1 MTSSRKKETL
11 ITSELEELLTCG
23 FLQTSSFLK
32 DFHRGNKETEFGDT
46 FFDRSSPE
54 RYADFILYDSG
65 VADPQRII
73 AVGNRELVSCF
84 RNASIWFGD
93 GTFSVVPEMYF

>member
-46 FFDRSSPE
+46 FFDRSSPLM
-54 RYADFILYDSG
+54 A
-65 VADPQRII
+65 
-73 AVGNRELVSCF
+73 LVSVMC
-84 RNASIWFGD
+84 
-93 GTFSVVPEMYF
+93 

>member
-46 FFDRSSPE
+46 FFDRSSP
-54 RYADFILYDSG
+54 L
-65 VADPQRII
+65 
-73 AVGNRELVSCF
+73 
-84 RNASIWFGD
+84 SIYGYHLISIYNSTALKQLTINFH
-93 GTFSVVPEMYF
+93 E

>member
-23 FLQTSSFLK
+23 LLQTSSFLK

-46 FFDRSSPE
+46 FFDPSSPLIKCLTS
-54 RYADFILYDSG
+54 FLMISICVLYLNFKNPG
-65 VADPQRII
+65 RT
-73 AVGNRELVSCF
+73 
-84 RNASIWFGD
+84 
-93 GTFSVVPEMYF
+93 GTISLA